1 MISDGITESFS
12 PQGEEFG
19 LDGSRPS
26 SRPRA
31 DRTPMK
37 VGQSLL
43 DAATRHR
50 GGREATDDVTL
61 LAFRY
66 CPAPA
71 GGSDR

>member
-1 MISDGITESFS
+1 
-12 PQGEEFG
+12 
-19 LDGSRPS
+19 
-26 SRPRA
+26 
-31 DRTPMK
+31 

-66 CPAPA
+66 CPPPA
-71 GGSDR
+71 RPVISDQSSVVGVQKDAN